1 MPEDYD
7 PLHKASGLSRCHA
20 ESNIAVRAIDHHE
33 ICRSLISF
41 GENLPTRAWV
51 NNSMYSRAVAR
62 LKCAFDAKFVADEKG
77 S

>member
-1 MPEDYD
+1 MRD
-7 PLHKASGLSRCHA
+7 SRCHA

-33 ICRSLISF
+33 ICKSLQVISF

-62 LKCAFDAKFVADEKG
+62 LKCAFDAHFVEDEKG